1 MSNIMEDNLQN
12 LEARQ
17 QGGNNVIAN
26 QETSSNGRTMSSRS
40 QVADTDG
47 SYHEGDSSHQH
58 DTNSN
63 DAPENLGDQTPLIDT
78 PAYYGS
84 FFCNPTSMCHK
95 GMALVLMCSMGFG
108 SYFCYDNPGALQVIY
123 FKWAQKKLNGHNL

>member
-1 MSNIMEDNLQN
+1 MEDNLQN
-12 LEARQ
+12 LEDRER
-17 QGGNNVIAN
+17 GGNNVIAN

-47 SYHEGDSSHQH
+47 SHGEGDSRQQH
-58 DTNSN
+58 DTNSY
-63 DAPENLGDQTPLIDT
+63 DASENHGDLTPLIDT
-78 PAYYGS
+78 PGYSGS
-84 FFCNPTSMCHK
+84 FVCNPTSMCHK

-123 FKWAQKKLNGHNL
+123 FKWAQKKLNGLICN

>member
-1 MSNIMEDNLQN
+1 MEDNLQN
-12 LEARQ
+12 LEDRQ
-17 QGGNNVIAN
+17 RGGNNVMAN
-26 QETSSNGRTMSSRS
+26 QETSSHSRTMSFHP

-47 SYHEGDSSHQH
+47 SHREGDSRHQHH

-63 DAPENLGDQTPLIDT
+63 DASENHGDQTPLIDT
-78 PAYYGS
+78 PGYSGS

-108 SYFCYDNPGALQVIY
+108 SYFCYDNPGALQVLY
-123 FKWAQKKLNGHNL
+123 FKWLQKELVG

>member
-1 MSNIMEDNLQN
+1 MEDNLQN
-12 LEARQ
+12 LEDRQ
-17 QGGNNVIAN
+17 RGGNNVMDN
-26 QETSSNGRTMSSRS
+26 QETSSHSRTMSSRS

-47 SYHEGDSSHQH
+47 SYHEGHSRHQH

-63 DAPENLGDQTPLIDT
+63 DFSENHGDQTPLIDT
-78 PAYYGS
+78 PGYSGS
-84 FFCNPTSMCHK
+84 FVCNPSSMCHK